1 MRGDVK
7 NLFEDLV
14 KNLELKTKLLNS
26 LLENEKTASDLLKNR
41 YDAEDDILKITDYE
55 SALIDEI
62 NAEDFHISQMRDEI
76 IRKYRF
82 DFTKIFK
89 TEFNTTN
96 SEILN
101 YKKEIQIHEDI
112 LDKILFLKKQNIV
125 QMEIGQNDLNQQ
137 VTELERIGKIKIV
150 FPKDL
155 RSS

>member
-1 MRGDVK
+1 LRGDVK